1 MAVPEPCGAPG
12 AAGTWQAELRRA
24 FRRGRDLAEFL
35 ELPGAGGAGSSWA
48 EQDFPCLV
56 PQPFARRMAKGNPR
70 DPLLLQVLPR
80 GVERARPAGFSADPL
95 AEQAASRGAGLL
107 HKYPGRVLLVTTGA
121 CPVHCRY
128 CFRRHFPYQSL
139 QAGQQDW
146 RAAAQR
152 IAASGQIKEVI
163 LSGGDPLTLS
173 NRRIQGLIAALAD
186 IPHLTTIRIHTR
198 FPVILPQRVDAG
210 LLAALRAA
218 PQRIVMVLHANH
230 PNEIGE
236 PLCDALTALRAAG
249 VTLLNQAVLL
259 RDVNDAVPPLAALSE
274 RLFAAGVLPYY
285 LHLLDPVAGAAHF
298 EVSAARGQA
307 LVQALRAL
315 LPGYLVP
322 RLARELPGELSK
334 TLLA

>member
-1 MAVPEPCGAPG
+1 VAVAEPHCAPG
-12 AAGTWQAELRRA
+12 AAATWQAELRRA
-24 FRRGRDLAEFL
+24 FRRSRDLAEFL
-35 ELPGAGGAGSSWA
+35 ELPSAGSRWA
-48 EQDFPCLV
+48 EEDFPCLV
-56 PQPFARRMAKGNPR
+56 PQPFAQRMAKGNPR

-80 GVERARPAGFSADPL
+80 GAERERPAGFSADPL
-95 AEQAASRGAGLL
+95 AEHNASPGAGLL

-146 RAAAQR
+146 RAAAR
-152 IAASGQIKEVI
+152 HIAASGQIKEVI

-173 NRRIQGLIAALAD
+173 NRRIRALIAALAD
-186 IPHLTTIRIHTR
+186 IPHLATIRIHTR

-218 PQRIVMVLHANH
+218 RQRIVVVLHVNH
-230 PNEIGE
+230 PNEIDGSV
-236 PLCDALTALRAAG
+236 CDALGALRAAG
-249 VTLLNQAVLL
+249 MTLLNQAVLL
-259 RDVNDAVPPLAALSE
+259 RAVNDAAPTLAALSE

-298 EVSAARGQA
+298 EVSATRGQA
-307 LVQALRAL
+307 LVRALREH

-322 RLARELPGELSK
+322 RLVREIPGELSK
-334 TLLA
+334 TPLG

>member
-1 MAVPEPCGAPG
+1 MAVAEPRCAPG
-12 AAGTWQAELRRA
+12 AGPTWQAELRRA
-24 FRRGRDLAEFL
+24 FRRGSDLAEFL
-35 ELPGAGGAGSSWA
+35 ELPSAGGASSSWA
-48 EQDFPCLV
+48 EEDFPCLV
-56 PQPFARRMAKGNPR
+56 PQPFAQRMAKGDPR

-80 GVERARPAGFSADPL
+80 QAERARPAGFSADPL
-95 AEQAASRGAGLL
+95 AEQTASLGAGLL

-128 CFRRHFPYQSL
+128 CFRRHFPYQHL

-146 RAAAQR
+146 RAAAER

-173 NRRIQGLIAALAD
+173 NRRIRALLTALAE
-186 IPHLTTIRIHTR
+186 IPHLATIRIHTR

-210 LLAALRAA
+210 LLAALQAA
-218 PQRIVMVLHANH
+218 RQQLVVVLHVNH
-230 PNEIGE
+230 PNEIDE
-236 PLCDALTALRAAG
+236 PVCHALTTLRAAG
-249 VTLLNQAVLL
+249 MTLLNQAVLL
-259 RDVNDAVPPLAALSE
+259 QDVNDTVPTLAALSE

-298 EVSAARGQA
+298 EVSASRGQA
-307 LVQALRAL
+307 LVQALRTQ

-322 RLARELPGELSK
+322 RLAREIPGELSK
-334 TLLA
+334 TLLG